1 VEKLSQLASLKVSK
15 ALLVTKAETKKEE
28 EEINIDSQKNL
39 EMDNDKSPAKLLTI
53 NDIDDE
59 EGGLMEEGTEIDI
72 DLLVVGDIIKIIN
85 G

>member
-1 VEKLSQLASLKVSK
+1 MEKLSQLASLKVSK

-28 EEINIDSQKNL
+28 EEINIDSEKNL